1 MIVTFYIAGT
11 LAIAASLGTVLAR
24 DPLRAALSLVLCLL
38 SLAVLYVT
46 LSAHFVAAI
55 QIIVYAGAIMVFFVL
70 VIMMLDPGERK
81 AGGSRLLWAVLGL
94 AVSGVLLALLLEPI
108 SVIPEYGGEV
118 SRGFGTTEA
127 IGGAVFRHY
136 VLPFEVLSGLLL
148 AAMIGT
154 VILARKKERGE
165 GVA

>member
-11 LAIAASLGTVLAR
+11 IAIAAALGTVLAR
-24 DPLRAALSLVLCLL
+24 DPLRAALSLVVCLL
-38 SLAVLYVT
+38 SMAVLYVT

-81 AGGSRLLWAVLGL
+81 AGGVRLLWAVLGL
-94 AVSGVLLALLLEPI
+94 AVSGVLLALLIDSI
-108 SVIPEYGGEV
+108 SVIPEYGGEI

-136 VLPFEVLSGLLL
+136 VLPFEILSGLLL

-154 VILARKKERGE
+154 VVLARKKERE
-165 GVA
+165 GGS